1 MKAPLFR
8 IKIIDQDIKSERQG
22 TIYKITYSF
31 NNISGVLLYSI
42 LDEVNNTER
51 YKEYCN
57 LYSSFLSAKKDFDK
71 YINESSAELNMLV
84 KQQRLQ
90 NNSLSD
96 LEIQFIK
103 ESLKDFDSLIIEY
116 KKGKEKALNSLV
128 GKLLGKGK
136 QASFNFDPLV
146 LKNELVII
154 LG

>member
-1 MKAPLFR
+1 MKAPLLR
-8 IKIIDQDIKSERQG
+8 IKIVDQDIKSERQS
-22 TIYKITYSF
+22 TIYEITYSF
-31 NNISGVLLYSI
+31 NDISGVLFYSI

-57 LYSSFLSAKKDFDK
+57 IYFNFLASKKDYDK
-71 YINESSAELNMLV
+71 YINEQSAEVNSLI

-96 LEIQFIK
+96 LETQFVK
-103 ESLKDFDSLIIEY
+103 DSLKDFDSLIIEY

-136 QASFNFDPLV
+136 QANFNFDPLV
-146 LKNELVII
+146 LKNDLLII